1 MEILL
6 PALDELVQ
14 LYDDKVSK
22 LGDTILFTCIKY
34 ESINIE
40 FSFFTKILISSTF
53 DDLSEKSVIKRLKK
67 MDTDDDDDLLTV
79 SRNCRPLL
87 EHKLVSYIRDNLDFN
102 VINRH
107 EEHLW
112 LFMVIFY

>member
-40 FSFFTKILISSTF
+40 FSFLRRF
-53 DDLSEKSVIKRLKK
+53 LSLVPSMIYLKSQL
-67 MDTDDDDDLLTV
+67 
-79 SRNCRPLL
+79 
-87 EHKLVSYIRDNLDFN
+87 
-102 VINRH
+102 
-107 EEHLW
+107 
-112 LFMVIFY
+112 